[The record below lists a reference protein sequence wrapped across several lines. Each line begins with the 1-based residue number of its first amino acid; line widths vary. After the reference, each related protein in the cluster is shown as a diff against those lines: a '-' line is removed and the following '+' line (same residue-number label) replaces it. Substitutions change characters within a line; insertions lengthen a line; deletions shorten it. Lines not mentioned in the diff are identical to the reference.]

1 MYVVKDTK
9 VPNPN
14 SSGHAK
20 GSSSKAQSKPKK
32 KREVLSADAQN
43 RKIAELEA
51 KLGNYHDSKSMGPVR
66 CLADRQKNL
75 KRRVIVKM
83 RVMMKFPAMT
93 RIKLVLWEMDGFGF
107 IPLGVGHSL

>member
-14 SSGHAK
+14 SSGHVK
-20 GSSSKAQSKPKK
+20 GSSSRAQSKPKK

-51 KLGNYHDSKSMGPVR
+51 KLGNYHDSKSISPFMVV
-66 CLADRQKNL
+66 ADGQKNL
-75 KRRVIVKM
+75 KRRVIARM

-107 IPLGVGHSL
+107 YPVGCWS